1 MLKQHALNI
10 LRAWMGRPR
19 PKTFNGRTCEFTWGT
34 RCAARRNV
42 PLRHFNL
49 ANRRFPFPRGTGLGL
64 AISKRFCQMMGGDIM
79 VESFSG
85 FSQQYI
91 SGLEGGHRNPTIVTV
106 YQLAVALGVSH
117 LDLMRPTGK
126 HAK

>member
-79 VESFSG
+79 VESEAGRGSMF
-85 FSQQYI
+85 
-91 SGLEGGHRNPTIVTV
+91 TIHLPRIVKAPREA
-106 YQLAVALGVSH
+106 LAANLANTGEAAL
-117 LDLMRPTGK
+117 K
-126 HAK
+126 HH